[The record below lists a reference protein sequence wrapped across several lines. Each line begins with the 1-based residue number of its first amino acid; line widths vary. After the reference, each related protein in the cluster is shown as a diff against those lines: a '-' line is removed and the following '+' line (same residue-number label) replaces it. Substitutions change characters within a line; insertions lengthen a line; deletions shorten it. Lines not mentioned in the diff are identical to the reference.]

1 MRLFNLLTGFL
12 VFGLLAGC
20 AGLTPSY
27 EKPEVN
33 ITSVSLA
40 PQSEF
45 ATPTFVIGLQV
56 INPNRHDL
64 PLYGMTYSLEV
75 DDHRILSGAEPD
87 LPRIPGYG
95 TAEFTIKASP
105 DLFGSARLL
114 NQLLSGQQ
122 SSLNYRFKARLDVGK
137 LLPFITIEESGEF
150 GLGTAASDS
159 TI

>member
-1 MRLFNLLTGFL
+1 MRLFNVIAGLFL
-12 VFGLLAGC
+12 VTLLAGC

-27 EKPEVN
+27 EKPQVN

-45 ATPTFVIGLQV
+45 ATPTFMIGLQV

-64 PLYGMTYSLEV
+64 PLHGMTYSLEV

-95 TAEFTIKASP
+95 TSEFTITASP
-105 DLFGSARLL
+105 DLLGSARLI
-114 NQLLSGQQ
+114 NQILSGQN
-122 SSLNYRFKARLDVGK
+122 STMTYRFKARLDVGS
-137 LLPFITIEESGEF
+137 LLPFITIEETGEF
-150 GLGTAASDS
+150 GLGAATTESE
-159 TI
+159 I